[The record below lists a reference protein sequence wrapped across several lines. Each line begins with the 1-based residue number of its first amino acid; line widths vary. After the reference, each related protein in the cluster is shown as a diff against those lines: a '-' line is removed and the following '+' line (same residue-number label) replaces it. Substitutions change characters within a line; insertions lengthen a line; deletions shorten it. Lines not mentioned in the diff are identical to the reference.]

1 MGNPIKN
8 NVLNDLD
15 TQEWVRRL
23 HSIQEYEWHIP
34 PELKE
39 HLKLGVLTP
48 PPLAADI
55 IRFFTQPMAEII
67 DPFAGEGG
75 ILVGAALAGRLA
87 AGCDLYADN
96 RKTAAKIGA
105 HYGFPAGKGWWGMQT
120 ADAVDWLQHLL
131 KRGMA
136 ETQDLLFTDPPWGID
151 HGRTLDK
158 GGSVPFNM
166 VKVKLGGKDK
176 PDIGTFKEWN
186 YFYQYIGQVAHYA
199 EQLLKPGAYALWWFG
214 DRHRGGK
221 YRVVGAEAQAYIE
234 EASGLRLKGVQHYI
248 QRPLNVRRQVF
259 GWGKAFVPLVDH
271 FSLYIYRKEPRQL

>member
-1 MGNPIKN
+1 MGKQIKN

-15 TQEWVRRL
+15 TQEWVKRL
-23 HSIQEYEWHIP
+23 HSVQEYEWKVP
-34 PELKE
+34 SELRK
-39 HLKLGVLTP
+39 HLKMGVLTP

-55 IRFFTQPMAEII
+55 IRFFTKPHAEVF

-75 ILVGAALAGRLA
+75 ILVGAAMAERLG
-87 AGCDLYADN
+87 AGCDLYAEN
-96 RKTAAKIGA
+96 RETAAKVGA
-105 HYGFPAGKGWWGMQT
+105 HYGFPPPNGWGMMQ
-120 ADAVDWLQHLL
+120 ADAVDWLRWLVEE
-131 KRGMA
+131 RNGA
-136 ETQDLLFTDPPWGID
+136 ETQDLMFTDPPWGIN

-158 GGSVPFNM
+158 GGAVPFNM
-166 VKVKLGGKDK
+166 VNLGGTDK

-199 EQLLKPGAYALWWFG
+199 DKLLKPGAYALWWLG

-234 EASGLRLKGVQHYI
+234 ETSGLRLKGVQHYI

-259 GWGKAFVPLVDH
+259 GWGRAYVPLVDH
-271 FSLYIYRKEPRQL
+271 FSLYIYRKEPRR